1 MIWVLLCLGI
11 GAVLIY
17 SLYHTMFDSDAPS
30 KKNIKEVLVFIVI
43 AVVIV
48 ILCFSEA
55 KTGPTK

>member
-30 KKNIKEVLVFIVI
+30 KKNIKWVLVFIIV
-43 AVVIV
+43 AFVIV
-48 ILCFSEA
+48 IICLSEA